1 MISDL
6 LSHVWACERGEP
18 CTVCKTLCFL
28 ADFEST
34 MNDLYFQARRTFP
47 PLPSCTA
54 LGIYIDEE
62 LIRILIYC
70 LFPHIL
76 VHLGP
81 CLGKHFSTVGIFGLF
96 PSKAWASMS
105 FLGSTPMCTGLCWY
119 LALCIAPKPKRT
131 GAGWSH
137 QIDGIEGN
145 KKKGSFSA
153 SHHFRNVL
161 KKNGRS
167 RVKIHSVLTD
177 EWYQKL
183 FAEMLSRAPFKK
195 PLIWWKAR
203 AHEALAIAIGT
214 PKKLPD
220 SIASHHLSD
229 PRSQQMLRKKP
240 WKIDIKWKFGSDEF
254 PFQLGGFLGSS
265 PSFCEKVRHF
275 QPFWIHFWGIFPR
288 INFLHLLND
297 INTLVAA
304 QVDQKASTRYAHIW
318 HTTKR
323 NQKPKYES
331 QITQIMQQKSVT
343 APPEKHLMYILAQTW
358 WMAIESIFVTV
369 NLPDHPP
376 NVPPSETRVY
386 LIRP

>member
-1 MISDL
+1 
-6 LSHVWACERGEP
+6 
-18 CTVCKTLCFL
+18 
-28 ADFEST
+28 

-54 LGIYIDEE
+54 LGIYINEE

-161 KKNGRS
+161 TKKARS
-167 RVKIHSVLTD
+167 RVKIHSVPNKTN
-177 EWYQKL
+177 
-183 FAEMLSRAPFKK
+183 
-195 PLIWWKAR
+195 
-203 AHEALAIAIGT
+203 
-214 PKKLPD
+214 
-220 SIASHHLSD
+220 
-229 PRSQQMLRKKP
+229 
-240 WKIDIKWKFGSDEF
+240 DIKSCLQKCWAEPLLKSRWYDEK
-254 PFQLGGFLGSS
+254 PGHMRHWQSPLAPQRSFQIRSLPITWVTQESTNAA
-265 PSFCEKVRHF
+265 EK
-275 QPFWIHFWGIFPR
+275 PGK
-288 INFLHLLND
+288 L
-297 INTLVAA
+297 T
-304 QVDQKASTRYAHIW
+304 
-318 HTTKR
+318 
-323 NQKPKYES
+323 
-331 QITQIMQQKSVT
+331 
-343 APPEKHLMYILAQTW
+343 
-358 WMAIESIFVTV
+358 
-369 NLPDHPP
+369 
-376 NVPPSETRVY
+376 
-386 LIRP
+386 

>member
-1 MISDL
+1 
-6 LSHVWACERGEP
+6 
-18 CTVCKTLCFL
+18 
-28 ADFEST
+28 

-161 KKNGRS
+161 KQNRRS

-183 FAEMLSRAPFKK
+183 FAEMLSRAPFQK

-229 PRSQQMLRKKP
+229 PGVNKCCGKTLENWHKTQKMEVWFR
-240 WKIDIKWKFGSDEF
+240 WV
-254 PFQLGGFLGSS
+254 
-265 PSFCEKVRHF
+265 SFS
-275 QPFWIHFWGIFPR
+275 IGGIFR
-288 INFLHLLND
+288 FQRWNLHFAKKKLAFPTILD
-297 INTLVAA
+297 PILGHL
-304 QVDQKASTRYAHIW
+304 ST
-318 HTTKR
+318 
-323 NQKPKYES
+323 NQLS
-331 QITQIMQQKSVT
+331 
-343 APPEKHLMYILAQTW
+343 APPEWHQYNRSSAGR
-358 WMAIESIFVTV
+358 
-369 NLPDHPP
+369 
-376 NVPPSETRVY
+376 SEG
-386 LIRP
+386 LDQIRPDLAHN